1 MTKTRLTQ
9 IVTGIFVIGIILV
22 FVINLNGQGDIARVG
37 DEAADFQL
45 EGQNGELYQLSDYEG
60 KPVVLSFFTT
70 WCTSCKAQTPEMI
83 QFQEEFADDVQVFT
97 IVKSESKRAVEKYIE
112 ETGYAD
118 QLYIFDFDQEVS
130 GSYGIT
136 GQPETVIIDGSGVVV
151 DHIVGPVKKGD
162 VTEKVSDLTI

>member
-1 MTKTRLTQ
+1 MT
-9 IVTGIFVIGIILV
+9 
-22 FVINLNGQGDIARVG
+22 
-37 DEAADFQL
+37 
-45 EGQNGELYQLSDYEG
+45 Y
-60 KPVVLSFFTT
+60 
-70 WCTSCKAQTPEMI
+70 EMI

-151 DHIVGPVKKGD
+151 DHIVGPVKKDD
-162 VTEKVSDLTI
+162 VTEKIDNLTI

>member
-70 WCTSCKAQTPEMI
+70 WCTSCKAQTPETI
-83 QFQEEFADDVQVFT
+83 QFQEEFADR
-97 IVKSESKRAVEKYIE
+97 KSTRLNSSHVARS
-112 ETGYAD
+112 YA
-118 QLYIFDFDQEVS
+118 
-130 GSYGIT
+130 
-136 GQPETVIIDGSGVVV
+136 
-151 DHIVGPVKKGD
+151 
-162 VTEKVSDLTI
+162 